1 MRCTPTIHE
10 LIVLTLPP
18 RHWHLNYFAVSGN
31 HPSMWWFC
39 NQVRLLWLRTLRRRS
54 QKAHLSWE
62 RFISLVDR
70 FFPPHLL
77 QLAACGRRG
86 HAHRACGRLQ
96 PVPVSDCDRGL
107 SFAVGEFERA
117 PKRFHA

>member
-70 FFPPHLL
+70 FFPPIKTLHPLPCHRFD
-77 QLAACGRRG
+77 AKTRGRS
-86 HAHRACGRLQ
+86 
-96 PVPVSDCDRGL
+96 PVR
-107 SFAVGEFERA
+107 
-117 PKRFHA
+117 